1 MNELEEIGLKKLQ
14 EAFKK
19 VNSME
24 LDSLNIPNEDF
35 EFSEKYKK
43 NMAKLLK
50 KHRKPSYRYFN
61 TAGKRAVACI
71 LVCIMIIASSVT
83 IAAFHEPVAEFF
95 VNVYEKFVEIFFGDD
110 YAANSPSEIET
121 VYTLGYLPE
130 GYEFES
136 REVIGNLVKTVY
148 VNGTI
153 EMRLTQN
160 ILNANA
166 LLDYE
171 NADFTIQTEN
181 GMKIAVIEKFGNRY
195 LYWASNEYAY
205 KLSVPNYFSNEECIL
220 IVESLI
226 ELK

>member
-24 LDSLNIPNEDF
+24 LDSLNIPNDDF

-110 YAANSPSEIET
+110 DAAKSPSDMD
-121 VYTLGYLPE
+121 
-130 GYEFES
+130 FS
-136 REVIGNLVKTVY
+136 
-148 VNGTI
+148 TI
-153 EMRLTQN
+153 
-160 ILNANA
+160 IL
-166 LLDYE
+166 
-171 NADFTIQTEN
+171 
-181 GMKIAVIEKFGNRY
+181 
-195 LYWASNEYAY
+195 
-205 KLSVPNYFSNEECIL
+205 
-220 IVESLI
+220 
-226 ELK
+226 